1 MEASQPPATHILCK
15 NCDTPLQGEY
25 CHRCGQQ
32 DKRYLRSIFAVVGD
46 LMGELGHWD
55 SRFYRTLS
63 GLFMRPGFLSLE
75 FVRGRHASYVPPLRM
90 YFFMSLIS
98 FMVMRALIDFTPQV
112 NQDLSPEQQAE
123 IQQQIDKADALL
135 ATQNEPASD
144 VTVTPPDEEP
154 ATLNLDLKDF
164 PLLDAEDEKL
174 LEQKLKLMQ
183 QNPDAFIERLVGN
196 APQAMLLMLPF
207 WALLLK
213 LCYPFS
219 KHYYI
224 EHLAVALHTHAFL
237 LLSFMMLTITDS
249 SATWLSTLFDYPWI
263 DELASYAENILLM
276 WMVAYL
282 LFTQKLFYQQSWPM
296 TLFKFFICSFIYVF
310 LIAAAF
316 LALVVLGLL
325 SS

>member
-1 MEASQPPATHILCK
+1 MRWSTLRHKSIKTYRLSNKPKFNSRLIKPTQFWRHRK
-15 NCDTPLQGEY
+15 N
-25 CHRCGQQ
+25 
-32 DKRYLRSIFAVVGD
+32 
-46 LMGELGHWD
+46 
-55 SRFYRTLS
+55 
-63 GLFMRPGFLSLE
+63 
-75 FVRGRHASYVPPLRM
+75 PLRRQ
-90 YFFMSLIS
+90 YRL
-98 FMVMRALIDFTPQV
+98 
-112 NQDLSPEQQAE
+112 
-123 IQQQIDKADALL
+123 
-135 ATQNEPASD
+135 
-144 VTVTPPDEEP
+144 DEEP
-154 ATLNLDLKDF
+154 ATLNLDLKEF

-183 QNPDAFIERLVGN
+183 QNPDAFIERLVGSASSDVAH
-196 APQAMLLMLPF
+196 APVLGT
-207 WALLLK
+207 LLK

-249 SATWLSTLFDYPWI
+249 SAAWLSTQFDYPWI